1 MNEETPERRL
11 EAEREENTRLLAA
24 LEQAMLFIEEV
35 AAGVSH
41 SQIEAEALVT
51 TLREA
56 IEPS

>member
-1 MNEETPERRL
+1 MNEEMPERRL